1 MPNVSTRR
9 TPAYLLLMVF
19 LAFSVSAQQAKDAA
33 AQLVIPDGTPI
44 ELRLVKSVSSNHAHS
59 GDRLDFIVVK
69 AVNLGGYTLCP
80 AGTKAR
86 GTITEVKGKRFLGIG
101 AKITLRLD
109 SVELADGE
117 SLKVRASKVVKGN
130 SRTKLMAGAMIATG
144 IIFLPAA
151 PVFLLTRGHAS
162 TVVKTTEITA
172 QVDGT
177 TTVQVAGLSRSTAG
191 PRTLRR

>member
-1 MPNVSTRR
+1 
-9 TPAYLLLMVF
+9 MV
-19 LAFSVSAQQAKDAA
+19 KD
-33 AQLVIPDGTPI
+33 L
-44 ELRLVKSVSSNHAHS
+44 
-59 GDRLDFIVVK
+59 
-69 AVNLGGYTLCP
+69 NLGGYTLCP

-109 SVELADGE
+109 SVELANGE

-151 PVFLLTRGHAS
+151 PVFLLTRGHES

-172 QVDGT
+172 QVDGA
-177 TTVQVAGLSRSTAG
+177 TTVPVAGLSRRPPG
-191 PRTLRR
+191 PQTLRR